1 MYNNS
6 VPQNNSNQRVIS
18 GQSFVTAFW
27 DREKAAVQSQGG
39 CSSVATVQPV
49 NYQPWTAAPQW
60 GHAAPVMDMSYPS
73 MMDKSSLV
81 VGGNQ
86 QVNQAGMMGGSCGS
100 NMNIDNLMPGSW
112 RNPMANSMA
121 GASNGGSCMSENA
134 AQSLWSK
141 YSPSAR
147 SFSNAIT
154 AAGSARLSLNTRSAL
169 TRNIGLPNLL
179 RQGPAVPVS
188 SQAVLFGDS
197 SFRADSIAN
206 ATGAYPT
213 LSECSM

>member
-6 VPQNNSNQRVIS
+6 VPQNNSSQRVVS
-18 GQSFVTAFW
+18 GQAFVNAFW

-39 CSSVATVQPV
+39 CSTTATVQPV

-86 QVNQAGMMGGSCGS
+86 QVNQAGGSCGGAS

-112 RNPMANSMA
+112 RNPMSNSMA
-121 GASNGGSCMSENA
+121 GSGGGSCMSENA

-188 SQAVLFGDS
+188 SQAVMFNDS
-197 SFRADSIAN
+197 SFRADSVFN
-206 ATGAYPT
+206 AVGAYPT
-213 LSECSM
+213 LSECSS